1 MNNSLHIELP
11 ARIENLEKFSE
22 QVLECAK
29 NAGVD
34 QKKLMHISIA
44 LEEVIVNIINYS
56 YVDAEGKITIECST
70 ESKNRFIITIID
82 SGTPFDITTSSTPDL
97 TSDIDDRAVGGLGIH
112 LVKEMMDEV
121 HYHHENKQNIL
132 QLIINMGEESK

>member
-11 ARIENLEKFSE
+11 AKIENLEKFSE
-22 QVLECAK
+22 QVLKCAK
-29 NAGVD
+29 HAGVD
-34 QKKLMHISIA
+34 QKKLMHINIA
-44 LEEVIVNIINYS
+44 LEEVIVNISNYS
-56 YVDAEGKITIECST
+56 YVNTEGKITIKCST

-82 SGTPFDITTSSTPDL
+82 SGSPFDATASLTPDL

-132 QLIINMGEESK
+132 KLIIDMKKTK

>member
-11 ARIENLEKFSE
+11 AKIENLGKFSE
-22 QVLECAK
+22 SVLKCAK
-29 NAGVD
+29 NAGID
-34 QKKLMHISIA
+34 QKKLMHINIA

-56 YVDAEGKITIECST
+56 YVNTEGKITIECSP

-82 SGTPFDITTSSTPDL
+82 SGPPFDITASLTPDL
-97 TSDIDDRAVGGLGIH
+97 TSDIDNRAIGGLGIH
-112 LVKEMMDEV
+112 LVKKMMDEV

-132 QLIINMGEESK
+132 KLIINIEKEIK